1 MPINL
6 LVIDD
11 DNAVTELLS
20 LLLRSH
26 GYDVTAVNSGPEGI
40 AVLHAK
46 KIDLV
51 VLDLMMPDMD
61 GWHVCKAIREFS
73 NLPILILSALDSPG
87 IVAETLNAGAD
98 DFLIKPV
105 ASSILLAHI
114 NKMVRRSNGEHL
126 VKDLHG

>member
-1 MPINL
+1 MKI
-6 LVIDD
+6 LVVDD
-11 DNAVTELLS
+11 DPAMRELLRVILEPAS
-20 LLLRSH
+20 FDVLVAESGEQAILLTKEASP
-26 GYDVTAVNSGPEGI
+26 DI
-40 AVLHAK
+40 
-46 KIDLV
+46 II
-51 VLDLMMPDMD
+51 LDLMMPDMD

-87 IVAETLNAGAD
+87 IVAEILNAGAD

>member
-1 MPINL
+1 MKI
-6 LVIDD
+6 LVVDD
-11 DNAVTELLS
+11 DPAMRELLRVILEPAS
-20 LLLRSH
+20 FDVLVAESGEQAILLTKEAS
-26 GYDVTAVNSGPEGI
+26 P
-40 AVLHAK
+40 
-46 KIDLV
+46 DLII
-51 VLDLMMPDMD
+51 LDLMMPDMD
-61 GWHVCKAIREFS
+61 GWQVCKAIREFS

-126 VKDLHG
+126 VKDLHD